1 MQQKLRKRKRITGVV
16 GLDIGG
22 TKTAVLVGTYEGEI
36 LHRLSFPTATEKGFQ
51 SSFRQICRKT
61 KQTLGWARKKG
72 IEIDAVSVSVGGPL
86 DIERGII
93 YSPPNLPGWNE
104 IHLKEM
110 LQREFSLP
118 TLIEHDGNA
127 GALAEYFFG
136 AGKGYRNIVFLTLG
150 TGLGA
155 GIILDGRIY
164 HGTNDNAGE
173 VGHMRIARTGPEAYG
188 KKGSWEGYCSGTGMA
203 KLARAMNPRRWN
215 AAVTAQDIA
224 TAAMRGDRDAL
235 NVIKKSAKFL
245 GQGLAILADIL
256 NPEVIILGSL
266 GVRLGDLLIE
276 QAREEMK
283 REAMPRAFAAC
294 RVVPATLGERIGD
307 VAALMAAIYQ
317 RRSHG

>member
-1 MQQKLRKRKRITGVV
+1 MQEKPKKSKRAVGIV
-16 GLDIGG
+16 GLDVGG
-22 TKTAVLVGTYEGEI
+22 TKTAVIVGTYGGQI
-36 LHRLSFPTATEKGFQ
+36 LHRLSFPTATGKGFQ
-51 SSFRQICRKT
+51 SSFNRICNSSKRAIAWT
-61 KQTLGWARKKG
+61 RKKR
-72 IEIDAVSVSVGGPL
+72 IQIDAFSVSIGGPL
-86 DIERGII
+86 DIQRGII

-110 LQREFSLP
+110 LQKEFSLP
-118 TLIEHDGNA
+118 TFVEHDGNA
-127 GALAEYFFG
+127 GALAEFFFG
-136 AGKGYRNIVFLTLG
+136 AGKGCRNIVFLTLG

-173 VGHMRIARTGPEAYG
+173 VGHMRIAQTGPEAYG

-203 KLARAMNPRRWN
+203 KLARTTNPRRWN
-215 AAVTAQDIA
+215 GDVTAQDIA
-224 TAAMRGDRDAL
+224 AAAKRGDRDAL
-235 NVIKKSAKFL
+235 NVIKKTAKFL

-276 QAREEMK
+276 PAREEME
-283 REAMPRAFAAC
+283 REATPRAFSAC
-294 RVVPATLGERIGD
+294 RVVPAALGEHIGD
-307 VAALMAAIYQ
+307 IAALMAAIYH